1 MEPVRVALVTEG
13 ASGLGLATARR
24 LAREG
29 LSVVIADLDAGRS
42 AQVARD
48 LPGSGHSAL
57 QLDVRDPDSVTAA
70 FDAADSRCGAV
81 AVLACFAGIGRMA
94 GTRTGVALV
103 DVEHAEWDEVMDVNA
118 RGTFLCVREMMRRRF
133 AQPVDGARIVV
144 VSSIADQFGAIKSEA
159 VYSASKGA
167 VLSLM
172 KVPAREAAT
181 IGMTGDALAPGPV
194 ESAMLA
200 TEVGE
205 DMAMVT
211 AAVPLKRIG
220 QPNDVAGAV
229 AYLVSRDADWVTGAT
244 IDVNGGLQMR

>member
-29 LSVVIADLDAGRS
+29 LSVVIADHDAGRS
-42 AQVARD
+42 AQAARD

-70 FDAADSRCGAV
+70 FDAAESRCGAV

-94 GTRTGVALV
+94 GTRTGAALV
-103 DVEHAEWDEVMDVNA
+103 DVELAEWDEVMDVNA

-144 VSSIADQFGAIKSEA
+144 VSSIAGQFGAIKSGA

-172 KVPAREAAT
+172 KVAAREAAT
-181 IGMTGDALAPGPV
+181 IGMTVNALAPGPV

-200 TEVGE
+200 TVVGE